1 MTNTLKEFQCYLLN
15 SENFEK
21 YNFLKHFLHNEGKH
35 MNVGGGL
42 GVFCYGFKSFFPDW
56 ESICVEPTI
65 GVDKIA
71 KKYGVVSYNT
81 YLAENSK
88 KLVGKDFDLITA
100 NHVVEHVDNPI
111 EFLKLLKKFINK
123 KGIIYIE
130 MPSSLDIGFLD
141 KSHDRFMSQH
151 EVIYNKKSTEQIA
164 HRAGL
169 KILYND
175 NYLSKKR

>member
-1 MTNTLKEFQCYLLN
+1 KN

-21 YNFLKHFLHNEGKH
+21 YNFLKHFLPNEGKH
-35 MNVGGGL
+35 MDVGGGL

-88 KLVGKDFDLITA
+88 KLVGKDFDLIIDEKICGPFDSEITFIGKKDEKELSPNELA
-100 NHVVEHVDNPI
+100 S
-111 EFLKLLKKFINK
+111 LL
-123 KGIIYIE
+123 
-130 MPSSLDIGFLD
+130 D
-141 KSHDRFMSQH
+141 
-151 EVIYNKKSTEQIA
+151 VITCA
-164 HRAGL
+164 
-169 KILYND
+169 
-175 NYLSKKR
+175 